1 MSLDPGVTALVLLS
15 ALLHAAWNALTKS
28 SSDRTLTLALVLGT
42 CSLIG
47 AIACLF
53 APFPSSE
60 GWRFLLAS
68 VCFHGLYHVF
78 LLQAYRFGDLSHVYP
93 IARGLAPVLVA
104 GFAALFASEIP
115 DGRQAAGLAVAS
127 ASIASLALEP
137 RTLGPGA
144 TRSVIAAFLTAAM
157 IGTYTFLD
165 GQGVRH
171 SGSSFAYIAW
181 NMLLTSLPLCGFV
194 LLRRR
199 ARLVAIL
206 RTREGASGILGGV
219 TAAIGYS
226 IVLWAMDRGA
236 MASVAALRETS
247 VVFAAL
253 IGTLGL
259 GEAFGAR
266 RIFAAAGVALGVILL
281 QAR

>member
-1 MSLDPGVTALVLLS
+1 MGLEPSVTALVLL
-15 ALLHAAWNALTKS
+15 AAVMHAGWNAITKS
-28 SSDRTLTLALVLGT
+28 SPDRTLTLALVLGT
-42 CSLIG
+42 SAVIG
-47 AIACLF
+47 LIACLF
-53 APFPSSE
+53 VPFPAPESHP
-60 GWRFLLAS
+60 FLLVSA
-68 VCFHGLYHVF
+68 VFHALYQIF

-104 GFAALFASEIP
+104 LFAGLFAAEAP
-115 DGRQAAGLAVAS
+115 DGIQALGLGVAS

-144 TRSVIAAFLTAAM
+144 TRSVIAALITAAM

-165 GQGVRH
+165 GQGVRRA
-171 SGSSFAYIAW
+171 GDAYAYIAW
-181 NMLLTSLPLCGFV
+181 NMWMTSVPFCVFV

-206 RTREGASGILGGV
+206 RTSEGLKGIAAGV
-219 TAAIGYS
+219 TAMVGYA
-226 IVLWAMDRGA
+226 IVLWAMAHGA

-253 IGTLGL
+253 IGAFML
-259 GEAFGAR
+259 GEAFGRR
-266 RIFAAAGVALGVILL
+266 RIVAAAGVALGVILL
-281 QAR
+281 QSG

>member
-1 MSLDPGVTALVLLS
+1 VGLDPGVTALVLL
-15 ALLHAAWNALTKS
+15 AAVMHAGWNAVTKS
-28 SSDRTLTLALVLGT
+28 SPDRTLTLALVLGT
-42 CSLIG
+42 SAVMGLV
-47 AIACLF
+47 ACCFVPLP
-53 APFPSSE
+53 APE
-60 GWRFLLAS
+60 ARVFLLVSAG
-68 VCFHGLYHVF
+68 FHALYQVF

-104 GFAALFASEIP
+104 FFAAFFAAEAP
-115 DGRQAAGLAVAS
+115 DGVQALGLGVAS

-144 TRSVIAAFLTAAM
+144 TRSVVAALLTAAM

-165 GQGVRH
+165 GQGVRRAGD
-171 SGSSFAYIAW
+171 SYAYIAW
-181 NMLLTSLPLCGFV
+181 NMWLTSAPFCVFV

-199 ARLVAIL
+199 TRLAAIL
-206 RTREGASGILGGV
+206 RSAEGLKGIVGGV
-219 TAAIGYS
+219 TATVGYG
-226 IVLWAMDRGA
+226 IVLWAMNRGA

-253 IGTLGL
+253 IGTLLL

-266 RIFAAAGVALGVILL
+266 RIVAALGVALGVILL
-281 QAR
+281 QSG

>member
-1 MSLDPGVTALVLLS
+1 MGLDPGVTALVLL
-15 ALLHAAWNALTKS
+15 AAVMHAGWNAVTKS
-28 SSDRTLTLALVLGT
+28 SPDRTLTFALVLGT
-42 CSLIG
+42 SAVVG
-47 AIACLF
+47 IAACF
-53 APFPSSE
+53 FVPFPARE
-60 GWRFLLAS
+60 ALPFLLATA
-68 VCFHGLYHVF
+68 VFHLLYQIF

-104 GFAALFASEIP
+104 LFAGLFAGEAPGGI
-115 DGRQAAGLAVAS
+115 QALGLGVAS

-144 TRSVIAAFLTAAM
+144 TRSVIAALVTAAM

-165 GQGVRH
+165 GQGVRRA
-171 SGSSFAYIAW
+171 GDAYAYIAW
-181 NMLLTSLPLCGFV
+181 NMWLTSVPFCVFV

-199 ARLVAIL
+199 ARLAAIL
-206 RTREGASGILGGV
+206 RTSEGLKGIAGGV
-219 TAAIGYS
+219 TASVGYG

-253 IGTLGL
+253 IGTLLL

-266 RIFAAAGVALGVILL
+266 RIVAAVGVALGVVLL
-281 QAR
+281 QWG